1 MIVLA
6 IDPGSSKAQV
16 SHTGIVLLSG
26 TKLLDS
32 WAVPNGVDGFRTWMK
47 RHHSF
52 ATGHNMATGG
62 VFDLDDYQG
71 YWQLDHIVCEQFVDR
86 QVRGADRTP
95 MLVEGA
101 VRFLWPDVVLQSA
114 SGYKTAVPDDVL
126 KALDLWKFPGKDH
139 HDDRRAAA
147 RHAIRFLKNRH
158 DPDVLAAFR

>member
-16 SHTGIVLLSG
+16 SHTGIVFMNG
-26 TKLLDS
+26 TKLMDS
-32 WAVPNGVDGFRTWMK
+32 WAVPHGIDGFREWYK
-47 RHHSF
+47 ASGFYVHHDTPGICYP
-52 ATGHNMATGG
+52 AVHEPMT
-62 VFDLDDYQG
+62 V
-71 YWQLDHIVCEQFVDR
+71 VCEQFVDR